1 MITLILLHS
10 NRPVP
15 LHRWTFEDK
24 PILRIGR
31 SKDNDV
37 IIGSAVVSRHHLEL
51 WNKTSGWELVNFG
64 ANGTYVNN
72 QMVNKRRIVDG
83 MVVRLG
89 HTGPRLLIR
98 LKLVNDIHL
107 NKQLDIPDLEDL
119 AANDI
124 TESDPGHTTRI
135 EFDDDDDD

>member
-1 MITLILLHS
+1 M
-10 NRPVP
+10 
-15 LHRWTFEDK
+15 
-24 PILRIGR
+24 RIGR

-72 QMVNKRRIVDG
+72 QIVNKRRIVDG

-98 LKLVNDIHL
+98 LKPVNDTNL
-107 NKQLDIPDLEDL
+107 NKQLYIRDSEDL
-119 AANDI
+119 ATNDI
-124 TESDPGHTTRI
+124 GESDPSHTTRI
-135 EFDDDDDD
+135 EFDDD